1 MASNRHL
8 GRVVILQTLY
18 EYELR
23 QHSGDENADFS
34 HVLEKNMSRY
44 QDIIG
49 DKQFVNDLAFGV
61 FKAAEKLDQLLQPIA
76 PEWPISQ
83 ISYID
88 RNVLRMGTFE
98 LLFMGE
104 TVPPKVAINEAIELA
119 KAFGSD
125 SSRSFVNGV
134 LGTVYKNL
142 IEDNNKQDGDTKA
155 QSQEKS
161 E

>member
-8 GRVVILQTLY
+8 GRVVILQSLY

-23 QHSGDENADFS
+23 QQSGDSESDFKQI
-34 HVLEKNMSRY
+34 LAKNMERY

-49 DKQFVNDLAFGV
+49 DKQFVEQLSSGV

-83 ISYID
+83 LSAID
-88 RNVLRMGTFE
+88 RNVLRIGTFE

-104 TVPPKVAINEAIELA
+104 TVPPKVAINESIELA
-119 KAFGSD
+119 KSFGSD

-142 IEDNNKQDGDTKA
+142 TEDTSNQDEHTETE
-155 QSQEKS
+155 SQE
-161 E
+161 EE